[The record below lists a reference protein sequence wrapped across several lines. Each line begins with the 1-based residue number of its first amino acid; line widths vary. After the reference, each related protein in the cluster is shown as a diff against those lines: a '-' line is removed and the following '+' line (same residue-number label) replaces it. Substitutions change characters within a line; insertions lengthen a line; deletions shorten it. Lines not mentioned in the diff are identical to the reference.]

1 MKRTN
6 PRSAAMMLALVVAG
20 AAGTVSAQAEFPS
33 KPIRFIVGFAPGG
46 GTDIVARVIGQ
57 KLDETW
63 RQRVIVDNRPGAAQI
78 IASELTAKATPDGH
92 TIFLAS
98 AGFTITPAFNQK
110 LPFDPIRDFSPIIM
124 AASAPNVLVI
134 NPSFPA
140 RSVKEV
146 LAAARAKPGQ
156 LNYGSGGLGA
166 PSHLSGALF
175 GALGQVQITHIPYKG
190 SGPAMIDLLGG
201 QLHLSFPDLSTA
213 LPHLKSGKLM
223 ALAVTTPQRST
234 FLPEIPTVEESGL
247 PGYEASSWFA
257 VMGPAGIPEDVVLKL
272 NGAINRILN
281 DPDMRT
287 TLAAQGASAVGGTP
301 QDLAKT
307 VLNEIAKWKKV
318 VSAAGIKTE

>member
-6 PRSAAMMLALVVAG
+6 PHAAAIMVSALLAG
-20 AAGTVSAQAEFPS
+20 AAGTVCAQAEFPS

-110 LPFDPIRDFSPIIM
+110 LPYDPVRDFSPIVM

-140 RSVKEV
+140 RSVKDV

-156 LNYGSGGLGA
+156 LTYGSGGVGA

-175 GALGQVQITHIPYKG
+175 GALGQVQITHVPYKG

-201 QLHLSFPDLSTA
+201 QLQMSFPDLSTV

-223 ALAVTTPQRST
+223 ALAVTTPQRSA

-257 VMGPAGIPEDVVLKL
+257 VMGPAGIPKDVVLKL
-272 NGAINRILN
+272 NATINRILN

-287 TLAAQGASAVGGTP
+287 TLSAQGASVVGGAP

-307 VLNEIAKWKKV
+307 ISNEIAKWKKV
-318 VSAAGIKTE
+318 VAAAGIKTE